1 MKVLCI
7 NLPSRFDRRLQAE
20 DEFKRVGL
28 SVEFIDAISGENR
41 PMAFNQSVIKAM
53 KMADGQDLL
62 LFEDDVVFDFD
73 GGIIDIAGLPNDFL
87 TLHLGANIVGTDIKE
102 WKMPTSYNS
111 SYAKLH
117 NCWQSHATLYS
128 LECVN
133 YILSNFR
140 DDILTAE
147 NPIFDEW
154 LRVNVF
160 PKDRSYI
167 MKPMIAYQRDSFSDI
182 WQHQAQYKHYHIEG
196 NKYLAGL

>member
-62 LFEDDVVFDFD
+62 LFEDDVVFDKP
-73 GGIIDIAGLPNDFL
+73 IPYLAPPENYM
-87 TLHLGANIVGTDIKE
+87 TLHLGANIVGTDIKN
-102 WKMPTSYNS
+102 WVMPTYYSPFL
-111 SYAKLH
+111 AKLH

-128 LECVN
+128 AECVA

-154 LRVNVF
+154 VRMNIL
-160 PKDRSYI
+160 PLGRSYV